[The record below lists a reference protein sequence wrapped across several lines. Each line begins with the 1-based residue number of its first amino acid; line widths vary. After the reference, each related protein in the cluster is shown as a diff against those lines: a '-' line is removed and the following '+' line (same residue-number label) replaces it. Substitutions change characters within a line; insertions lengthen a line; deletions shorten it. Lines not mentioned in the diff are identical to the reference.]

1 MTFCLQ
7 LLSSPGSLH
16 RLFYFLLVF
25 TLSQALTNKAMSS
38 SSSSSSTTPPL
49 VELEEHMVGFV
60 GVGKITSCVVRGLC
74 STTGTIPKRIY
85 ISPRNKE
92 KATAL
97 QSEFP
102 DVVEIASNNE
112 EVVSKS
118 DIVFI
123 GLLPQVAK
131 EILPNL
137 DFTDKEVISMMAT
150 IDIADLLTLT
160 KRPPDRAVRTVPLP
174 SAQYREGY
182 HSLLLIFPLSFYH

>member
-38 SSSSSSTTPPL
+38 SSSSTTPPL
-49 VELEEHMVGFV
+49 VELEEHTVGFV

-97 QSEFP
+97 RSEFP
-102 DVVEIASNNE
+102 DVVEIASSNE

-123 GLLPQVAK
+123 GLLPQDAK

-174 SAQYREGY
+174 SAQYREG
-182 HSLLLIFPLSFYH
+182 